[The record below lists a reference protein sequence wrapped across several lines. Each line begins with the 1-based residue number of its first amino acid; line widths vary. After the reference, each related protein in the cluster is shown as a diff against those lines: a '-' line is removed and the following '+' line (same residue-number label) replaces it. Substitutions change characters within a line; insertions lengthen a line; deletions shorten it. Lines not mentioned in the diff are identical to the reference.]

1 MNTAPFYELHDRLY
15 DCASAGCASIAEDFR
30 LKRAVEGM
38 APLAEANKTFA
49 RLRDM
54 CARLFTEP
62 EPALLLADCIAL
74 ADALAVAQGHYANAE
89 DSRPGNLEYNVECN
103 MEAGWRSVRSLW
115 AAILTKSPHLKKLD
129 PHEYRLLGDPRILEQ
144 FICASGEKGEN
155 ISAFAREMCAAYG
168 ESIVPLLKKSLDM
181 SDEKASG
188 VQIDYIA
195 DTVGSAENDW
205 YLSLAENEK
214 APQNVRIKAIQAL
227 GRDSGNASRLLD
239 FCRTEKGKVKTAALL
254 ETARLDPPG
263 FDDILTKLTAKY
275 KDSCLPIICASP
287 SRVAVD
293 FIRGRL
299 DEAFAADPRNRPD
312 PRQVMSTIAMMINK
326 RDIDDCF
333 LRAVEYAEKHPASP
347 KGVSEVRE
355 MNYVLINNM
364 FPDPDGGFKAMTLRL
379 HEKRPDIF
387 FTAWCIAT
395 IADDPDA
402 VSAELK
408 KRISRLGGYAAFHI
422 LEEGISYSESEGRYV
437 FAAEV
442 PVAYGNIPVR
452 VLTMPL
458 FERMPQSLAGL
469 LADTSMITG
478 DSGNMRFAAQTR
490 CKFLDAAADTA
501 APADAD
507 MIKSQVLKF
516 ALEAMKKIPVFELL
530 DLIVKYG
537 SPDSEAI
544 LNMTRS
550 CALLPSN
557 APRSIYLTAK
567 SPLLTVRQK
576 RALLLEMLDKVL
588 NGPLAHYSTI
598 ARGLLEELPE

>member
-89 DSRPGNLEYNVECN
+89 DSHSGTLEYDVECN
-103 MEAGWRSVRSLW
+103 MEAGWRSVKSLW

-129 PHEYRLLGDPRILEQ
+129 PDEYKLLGDPRILEQ
-144 FICASGEKGEN
+144 FICASGEKSEN
-155 ISAFAREMCAAYG
+155 IAAFAREMCAAYG
-168 ESIVPLLKKSLDM
+168 TSIVPPLKASLDL

-188 VQIDYIA
+188 VQIDYVA
-195 DTVGSAENDW
+195 DAAGSAENDW

-227 GRDSGNASRLLD
+227 ARDSANAPRLLD
-239 FCRTEKGKVKTAALL
+239 FCRTEKGKIKTAALL

-263 FDDILTKLTAKY
+263 FDEILKKLTAKY
-275 KDSCLPIICASP
+275 KDSYLPIICASP
-287 SRVAVD
+287 SRVAVEL
-293 FIRGRL
+293 IRSRL

-379 HEKRPDIF
+379 HEKRSDIF
-387 FTAWCIAT
+387 FTSWCIAT

-490 CKFLDAAADTA
+490 CKFLDAAPDTA

-588 NGPLAHYSTI
+588 NGPLSHYSTI

>member
-30 LKRAVEGM
+30 LKRAVDGM

-54 CARLFTEP
+54 CARLFIEP

-74 ADALAVAQGHYANAE
+74 ADALAVVQGHFVNAE
-89 DSRPGNLEYNVECN
+89 ESRPGTLEYDVECN
-103 MEAGWRSVRSLW
+103 MEAGWRSVKSLW
-115 AAILTKSPHLKKLD
+115 AAILTKSPHLKNLD
-129 PHEYRLLGDPRILEQ
+129 PDEYRLLGDPRILEQ
-144 FICASGEKGEN
+144 FICASGEKSEN
-155 ISAFAREMCAAYG
+155 LAAFARKMCAAYG
-168 ESIVPLLKKSLDM
+168 DSIVPPLKDSLDL

-188 VQIDYIA
+188 VQIDYVA
-195 DTVGSAENDW
+195 DAAGSAENDW
-205 YLSLAENEK
+205 YLSLAENEE

-227 GRDSGNASRLLD
+227 ARDSANAPRLLD

-263 FDDILTKLTAKY
+263 FDEILKKLTAKY
-275 KDSCLPIICASP
+275 KDAYLPIICASP
-287 SRVAVD
+287 SGVAAEL
-293 FIRGRL
+293 IRGRL
-299 DEAFAADPRNRPD
+299 DEAFSADKKNRPD
-312 PRQVMSTIAMMINK
+312 LKQVMSTAAMMINK
-326 RDIDDCF
+326 HDIDDCF
-333 LRAVEYAEKHPASP
+333 LRAVEYAEKFPASP

-364 FPDPDGGFKAMTLRL
+364 FPDPDGGFRAMTLRL
-379 HEKRPDIF
+379 YEKEPEAF
-387 FTAWCIAT
+387 FTAWCIAML
-395 IADDPDA
+395 ADDPDA

-442 PVAYGNIPVR
+442 PVAYGSIPVR

-458 FERMPQSLAGL
+458 FERMPDSMVEL
-469 LADTSMITG
+469 LSESSMIKG
-478 DSGNMRFAAQTR
+478 DSRDMMYAVQQRCAFLTHAAEI
-490 CKFLDAAADTA
+490 A

-588 NGPLAHYSTI
+588 TGPLSHYSTI